1 MNRFTVAAQS
11 IGYRG
16 RARAGPRQR
25 SAAWRLPMFESLTRI
40 RAAFARASRHRK
52 TVRALN
58 ALPTEIQKDIG
69 WTESKAIDEIR
80 LPF

>member
-1 MNRFTVAAQS
+1 MSGLEAA
-11 IGYRG
+11 
-16 RARAGPRQR
+16 
-25 SAAWRLPMFESLTRI
+25 LCCCMEEPMFESLTRI
-40 RAAFARASRHRK
+40 RAALARASRHRK